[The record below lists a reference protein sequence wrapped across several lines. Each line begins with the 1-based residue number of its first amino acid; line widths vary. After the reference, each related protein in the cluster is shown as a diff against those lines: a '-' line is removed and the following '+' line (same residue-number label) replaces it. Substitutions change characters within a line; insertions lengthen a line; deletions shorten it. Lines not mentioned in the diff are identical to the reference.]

1 MDVTAVG
8 VIVDEK
14 RAVLEKALK
23 NSLVDSYEID
33 DLDKTDSRKDVFVC
47 LANPVDSKY
56 VTGVLSEIFEGMGT
70 KKTGVE

>member
-56 VTGVLSEIFEGMGT
+56 VAGVLSEIFEGMGT